1 MDYVGADNLEAMKQ
15 AKNYNSWLVEKVIE
29 NMPAKAEK
37 IIDFGAGNGSFAK
50 EVEKQSNK
58 KVVCVE
64 PAENMQEHLLGLEKV
79 KSLEFLADN
88 EADFIYSL
96 NVLEHIEKDEDV
108 LRLLRQK
115 IKKGGV
121 ILIYVPAFTCLYSA
135 MDKEVGHFRRYEKA
149 DLLNKVSATGFKVTD
164 CRYED
169 FVGWFA
175 AMLFKLVSKK
185 SGKLDKKSVWFYDRF
200 VFPLSRL
207 ADFLSQGRLLGKN
220 LLLVA
225 KKE

>member
-50 EVEKQSNK
+50 EVERKIHK
-58 KVVCVE
+58 RVVCVE
-64 PAENMQEHLLGLEKV
+64 PAENMQEHLQGLEKA
-79 KSLEFLADN
+79 KSLESLADN

>member
-1 MDYVGADNLEAMKQ
+1 MDYAGADNLEAMKE
-15 AKNYNSWLVEKVIE
+15 AKNYNSWLVEKVVN

-37 IIDFGAGNGSFAK
+37 IIDFGAGNGCFAK

-58 KVVCVE
+58 RVVCIE
-64 PAENMQEHLLGLEKV
+64 PAENMQEHLQGLKKV
-79 KSLEFLADN
+79 KSLECLADN

-96 NVLEHIEKDEDV
+96 NVLEHIEKDEEV
-108 LRLLRQK
+108 LRLLWQK
-115 IKKGGV
+115 MKRGGV
-121 ILIYVPAFTCLYSA
+121 VLIYVPAFACLYSA
-135 MDKEVGHFRRYEKA
+135 MDKEVGHFRRYEKE
-149 DLLNKVSATGFKVTD
+149 DLLKKVRAAGFVVKN

-185 SGKLDKKSVWFYDRF
+185 SGRLSKKSVWFYDRF

-207 ADFLSQGRLLGKN
+207 ADFLSQGRLFGKN

>member
-29 NMPAKAEK
+29 NMPAKAER

-64 PAENMQEHLLGLEKV
+64 PAENMQEHLQGLEKA
-79 KSLEFLADN
+79 KSLESLADN